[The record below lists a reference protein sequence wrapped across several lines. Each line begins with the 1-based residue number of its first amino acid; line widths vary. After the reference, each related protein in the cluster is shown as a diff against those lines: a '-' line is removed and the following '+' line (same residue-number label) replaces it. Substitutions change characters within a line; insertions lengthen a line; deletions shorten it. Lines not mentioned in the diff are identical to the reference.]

1 MNDRKDHKAAA
12 EPPLDCRV
20 GLDAM
25 RVYFNDFIG
34 EEVKTYERR
43 IAKEAFEAGWRYAV
57 KHACAGEK

>member
-1 MNDRKDHKAAA
+1 MSKQVMEMA
-12 EPPLDCRV
+12 
-20 GLDAM
+20 LDAM